1 MEETLI
7 PLGFFAAV
15 VVIVYIYYSGRNKE
29 RLALIEKD
37 TDANKF
43 KMATSSLSAL
53 KVGVLLIGLGLG
65 CVIANIIDNITTL
78 EPFVAYASTI
88 LLFGGCSLVLYF
100 QFEKKFNKKNQ

>member
-1 MEETLI
+1 MI

-29 RLALIEKD
+29 RLALIEKN

-43 KMATSSLSAL
+43 KMAANSLSAL
-53 KVGVLLIGLGLG
+53 KLGVLLMGLGIG
-65 CVIANIIDNITTL
+65 FVIANIIDNVTAL

-88 LLFGGCSLVLYF
+88 LLFGGGSLVLYF
-100 QFEKKFNKKNQ
+100 QLEKKFNSKNQEKL